1 MTLEEGLELARACI
15 GQLATRF
22 LASQPKFI
30 LKVVTKDG
38 VRLVDLGSSD
48 AAEDGAASKD
58 TA

>member
-1 MTLEEGLELARACI
+1 MTIEEGLELARACI

-30 LKVVTKDG
+30 VKIVTKDG
-38 VRLVDLGSSD
+38 VRVVDLAPDSTES
-48 AAEDGAASKD
+48 GAASKD